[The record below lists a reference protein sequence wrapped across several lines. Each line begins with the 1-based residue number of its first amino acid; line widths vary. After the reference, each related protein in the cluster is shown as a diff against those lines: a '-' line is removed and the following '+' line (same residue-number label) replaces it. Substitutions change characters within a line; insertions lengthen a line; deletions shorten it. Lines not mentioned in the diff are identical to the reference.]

1 MPYPHV
7 DVASMRYLEIDE
19 CDRLKASVEEDFR
32 NLVRGALQTG
42 CRYGSLRHLKCGDID
57 VSSRTARVRVT
68 KSGEVQTIHLKREGA
83 KFLEGLMKGK
93 ARSDYVFMKADGSQ
107 WKPSDQQRRMA
118 AGCALAKIDP
128 AVTFHEL
135 RDTFASHLVMAGV
148 PLLTVSK
155 LLGHKDTRTTEKYYA
170 HLAPDHLKQAID
182 DHLPNF

>member
-1 MPYPHV
+1 
-7 DVASMRYLEIDE
+7 MRYLELNE
-19 CDRLKASVEEDFR
+19 CESLKASVEEDFR

-57 VSSRTARVRVT
+57 LSSRTARVRVT

-83 KFLEGLMKGK
+83 EFLEGLMKEK
-93 ARSDYVFMKADGSQ
+93 ARNDFLFTKADGSQ

-118 AGCALAKIDP
+118 RGCALAGIDP

-135 RDTFASHLVMAGV
+135 RDTFASHLVKAGV

-155 LLGHKDTRTTEKYYA
+155 LLGHKDIRTTEKYYA
-170 HLAPDHLKQAID
+170 HLAPDQLKKAID
-182 DHLPNF
+182 DFLPNF